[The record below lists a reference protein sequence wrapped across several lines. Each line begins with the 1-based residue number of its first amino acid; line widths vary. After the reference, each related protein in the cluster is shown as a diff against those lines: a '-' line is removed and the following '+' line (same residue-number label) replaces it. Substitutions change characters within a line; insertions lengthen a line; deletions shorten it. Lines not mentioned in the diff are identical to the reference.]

1 MDKQLDLIKEFF
13 DYNTFV
19 RRKYFEKIFKE
30 LPEEERYKDRGA
42 SFPSLVDIF
51 VHVIDAYRYWLYYMI
66 NGKLNEYY
74 SLRGKI
80 KSLDEVEKEMQNL
93 EKLIKDF
100 FDRYSNFLSILF

>member
-1 MDKQLDLIKEFF
+1 
-13 DYNTFV
+13 
-19 RRKYFEKIFKE
+19 
-30 LPEEERYKDRGA
+30 
-42 SFPSLVDIF
+42 
-51 VHVIDAYRYWLYYMI
+51 MI

-80 KSLDEVEKEMQNL
+80 KSPDEVEKEMQNL